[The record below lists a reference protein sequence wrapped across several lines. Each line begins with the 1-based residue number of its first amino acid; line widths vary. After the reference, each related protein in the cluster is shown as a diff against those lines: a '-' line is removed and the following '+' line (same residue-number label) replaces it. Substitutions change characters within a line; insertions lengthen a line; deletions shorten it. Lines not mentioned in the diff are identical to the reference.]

1 MPLRHQPPTKVLSI
15 DVGMKNLG
23 FIYATVCRK
32 EGRFHLDVHRLGRVD
47 LTCYRHRQVP
57 RHECK
62 LRHDGHVSTRVLH
75 FIQEHRD
82 MFDGARLILVEQ
94 QPPTGLTSIEAI
106 FHSTFYHKVRSVS
119 PAALHSFFGVR
130 HLDYDGRKQY
140 MVRLAD
146 RYLRTFDAYTR
157 ERRKHDVAD
166 AFAFIYFHHQR
177 ERFTHDAGARGEE
190 TSPRKSAAAEDK
202 VDMANKANPFAQYA
216 YRGEFYVPSP
226 RPKHG
231 SAFPASFDGRSPS
244 RSDRR
249 EVDGAFPATGPLA
262 VSTARADEAA
272 APELVVNVGEEKAGV
287 AGDGAAVAAVVAPAA
302 VDADALGA
310 LGTRGVLKGRVRVEG
325 CLALRAVPGVDQ
337 AGQG

>member
-1 MPLRHQPPTKVLSI
+1 
-15 DVGMKNLG
+15 
-23 FIYATVCRK
+23 
-32 EGRFHLDVHRLGRVD
+32 
-47 LTCYRHRQVP
+47 
-57 RHECK
+57 
-62 LRHDGHVSTRVLH
+62 
-75 FIQEHRD
+75 

-130 HLDYDGRKQY
+130 HLDYEGRKQY

-166 AFAFIYFHHQR
+166 AFAFIYFHHER
-177 ERFTHDAGARGEE
+177 ERFTHDADDAGSRGEQ
-190 TSPRKSAAAEDK
+190 TSPRQSAEDK
-202 VDMANKANPFAQYA
+202 VGMANKANPFAKYA
-216 YRGEFYVPSP
+216 YRGDFYVPSP
-226 RPKHG
+226 RPNG
-231 SAFPASFDGRSPS
+231 SAFPARFGDRSPS
-244 RSDRR
+244 RL
-249 EVDGAFPATGPLA
+249 EVYGAFPATGPLA
-262 VSTARADEAA
+262 FSTARADEAA

-310 LGTRGVLKGRVRVEG
+310 LGTRGVLKCRVRVEG

-337 AGQG
+337 AERG